1 MKNIILLI
9 TALLFSF
16 ITSSQGQVIEEL
28 AEEAADGLC
37 NCVNEAY
44 GDIDNDVKRAMAR
57 IIKYQTQED
66 LEGMESYMANLSVD
80 LISRIAAQA
89 GIFEENE
96 DLFQLCLDDMEQE
109 LGELSFEEEQYEGIT
124 EDKFLIMMVESMKEA
139 TGCEFAYILMELGLQ
154 MEAEEN
160 KDQVKTEPVKP
171 KTSAKGSNEGT
182 NKFEGTG
189 GN

>member
-1 MKNIILLI
+1 MKNIVLLI
-9 TALLFSF
+9 TALLFFF
-16 ITSSQGQVIEEL
+16 ITSSQGQIIEEL

-57 IIKYQTQED
+57 IIKYQTKED
-66 LEGMESYMANLSVD
+66 VEGMESYMANLSVD
-80 LISRIAAQA
+80 LISRIEEQA
-89 GIFEENE
+89 GIFEENG

-109 LGELSFEEEQYEGIT
+109 MGELSFEEEEYEGIT
-124 EDKFLIMMVESMKEA
+124 ENEFLVMMVESMKDAE
-139 TGCEFAYILMELGLQ
+139 GCKFAYILMELGIQ

-160 KDQVKTEPVKP
+160 EAQVKVDPVKT
-171 KTSAKGSNEGT
+171 KTSTKGSNEVT
-182 NKFEGTG
+182 NKYEGTG